1 MKNLILA
8 TTALV
13 AFAGAASASGQGY
26 QPNKL
31 SNVDAAELSI
41 YVPNVNVDELT
52 PAQVRSI
59 ESALYGDEKGK
70 VAALRAAVR

>member
-8 TTALV
+8 SAALV
-13 AFAGAASASGQGY
+13 AIAGSASASGQGY

-31 SNVDAAELSI
+31 SNVDAAELNI
-41 YVPNVNVDELT
+41 YVPNVNVDQLT
-52 PAQVRSI
+52 PSQVQSI